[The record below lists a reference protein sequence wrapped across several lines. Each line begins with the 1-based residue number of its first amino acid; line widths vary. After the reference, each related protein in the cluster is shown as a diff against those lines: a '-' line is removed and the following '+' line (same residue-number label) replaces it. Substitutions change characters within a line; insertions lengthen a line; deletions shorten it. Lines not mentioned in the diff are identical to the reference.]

1 MGPEWV
7 AIIALVALFVV
18 GTVLPINMGALA
30 YVAAWFVGMY
40 ALDLDEKEILAGV
53 SGDLILTLI
62 GVTYLFA
69 IARNNGTVDLIVRTA
84 VKAVGGRV
92 ALIPWVMFAVT
103 AVLTGIGAVSP
114 AACAII
120 GPIALGFAGRY
131 GISPLMMGMFVVH
144 GAQAGGF
151 SPISIYGMITN
162 SVMED
167 AGLPSSEIA
176 VFLASLVVN
185 TVMAAIL
192 FVVLGG
198 RKLMAMRIDPDDPDT
213 LDEDLHRGGATVPAR
228 GTGATTMTGTQA
240 VGRAPRPGADP
251 VAFVGVALVALVFDK
266 NIGFVSITAAVILA
280 MLAPN
285 EHKDAVKQIA
295 WPTVL
300 LVAGVSTYATILTTA
315 GSPEFVGNWA
325 AGLGAAAIGAL
336 VLCYVG
342 GVVSAFASS
351 TALLPVIIPIAVPL
365 IADGGINAA
374 MFVAALAVS
383 STIVDVSPFSTNGA
397 LMLANKPD
405 SIEEP
410 VYYKQILTYVG
421 DRRARRSA
429 ARLGRAGPAGVGP
442 VTGPLDG
449 VLVVDLSRA
458 LAGPHA
464 TMMLG
469 DLGARVVKVEA
480 PGHGDDTRGWGPPF
494 VGAEDDRQSTYFL
507 SANRNKESIAL
518 DLKAE
523 ADREVLL
530 QLVDRADV
538 LVENFR
544 TGVLE
549 RLGLGI
555 ESLMERNPRL
565 VVLSITGFG
574 HDGPEGGRAGYDQ
587 IAQGEAGLMS
597 LTGSGPDDPQRVGV
611 PIGDLLAG
619 MYGAYGV
626 LAALHER
633 STTGRGQV
641 VRTSLLSAVVGVHAF
656 QGTRWTVAGEVGRA
670 QGNHHPSIAPYGL
683 FRCRDGAVQIA
694 VGSEGLWQRLCDGF
708 GIDPATPGLE
718 TNRDRV
724 SARERT
730 IEVVEA
736 AFADWDAEAAAG
748 PARRGRRTGRQ
759 GAHPRRGLRVG
770 ADEEPGAAGGRGA
783 RLARHGHA
791 ARPAAALLRR
801 RRRRDHPP
809 RPRGAAAAGR
819 ARRGRPH
826 LAGRGPA

>member
-7 AIIALVALFVV
+7 AILALVALFVV
-18 GTVLPINMGALA
+18 GTLLPINMGALA
-30 YVAAWFVGMY
+30 YVAAWLVGMY

-84 VKAVGGRV
+84 VRAVGGRV

-151 SPISIYGMITN
+151 SPISIYGVITN

-167 AGLPSSEIA
+167 AGLPSSEIT

-198 RKLMAMRIDPDDPDT
+198 RKLMALRIDPDEEDT
-213 LDEDLHRGGATVPAR
+213 LDADLHRGGATVPAR
-228 GTGATTMTGTQA
+228 GYGTSAPTGTQA
-240 VGRAPRPGADP
+240 LGVKRDQ
-251 VAFVGVALVALVFDK
+251 VLTLIAFVGVAMVALVFDK
-266 NIGFVSITAAVILA
+266 NIGFVAITAAVILA
-280 MLAPN
+280 MLAPQ

-374 MFVAALAVS
+374 LFVAALAVS

-405 SIEEP
+405 SISEP
-410 VYYKQILTYVG
+410 VYYKQILTYGVIVT
-421 DRRARRSA
+421 
-429 ARLGRAGPAGVGP
+429 LVGP
-442 VTGPLDG
+442 LAVWAAL
-449 VLVVDLSRA
+449 VL
-458 LAGPHA
+458 P
-464 TMMLG
+464 
-469 DLGARVVKVEA
+469 
-480 PGHGDDTRGWGPPF
+480 GWG
-494 VGAEDDRQSTYFL
+494 S
-507 SANRNKESIAL
+507 
-518 DLKAE
+518 
-523 ADREVLL
+523 
-530 QLVDRADV
+530 
-538 LVENFR
+538 
-544 TGVLE
+544 
-549 RLGLGI
+549 
-555 ESLMERNPRL
+555 
-565 VVLSITGFG
+565 
-574 HDGPEGGRAGYDQ
+574 
-587 IAQGEAGLMS
+587 
-597 LTGSGPDDPQRVGV
+597 
-611 PIGDLLAG
+611 
-619 MYGAYGV
+619 
-626 LAALHER
+626 
-633 STTGRGQV
+633 
-641 VRTSLLSAVVGVHAF
+641 
-656 QGTRWTVAGEVGRA
+656 
-670 QGNHHPSIAPYGL
+670 
-683 FRCRDGAVQIA
+683 
-694 VGSEGLWQRLCDGF
+694 
-708 GIDPATPGLE
+708 
-718 TNRDRV
+718 
-724 SARERT
+724 
-730 IEVVEA
+730 
-736 AFADWDAEAAAG
+736 
-748 PARRGRRTGRQ
+748 
-759 GAHPRRGLRVG
+759 
-770 ADEEPGAAGGRGA
+770 
-783 RLARHGHA
+783 
-791 ARPAAALLRR
+791 
-801 RRRRDHPP
+801 
-809 RPRGAAAAGR
+809 
-819 ARRGRPH
+819 
-826 LAGRGPA
+826 